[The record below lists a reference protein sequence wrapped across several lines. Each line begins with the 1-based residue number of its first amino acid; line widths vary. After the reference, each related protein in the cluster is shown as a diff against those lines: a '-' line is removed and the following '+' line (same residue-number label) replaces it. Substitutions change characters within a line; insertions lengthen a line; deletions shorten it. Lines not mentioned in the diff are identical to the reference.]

1 MKLLIAFGLIAA
13 AAAVPA
19 HADTLF
25 DNGAAVEVTLPGSPG
40 RSVVREGGLL
50 FGQDA
55 TSNPGMV
62 NWSVADN
69 FTVGGA
75 GWIVQDLSFFAY
87 ADGSAKNFLFTDVVW
102 NVISGDVNTG
112 TLVASGT
119 TMATNGGLVG
129 YRVGP
134 NDLNNTDRAIFQ
146 INANVPDFNLAAGSY
161 WLTWSFTGLRSSDPK
176 DYRYQPPV
184 ASGAAGNAQVSI
196 QFGLPYVWS
205 MDPGDELGME
215 FPFVI
220 NGTVVPVPE
229 PSTYALMLAGGLA
242 VVGLG
247 RCRRREQPDDKRAPR
262 V

>member
-25 DNGAAVEVTLPGSPG
+25 DNGAAANVTRPGIPG
-40 RSVVREGGLL
+40 LSVVREGGVIL
-50 FGQDA
+50 GQDA

-87 ADGSAKNFLFTDVVW
+87 AGGSAKNFLFTDVVW

-129 YRVGP
+129 YRVEP
-134 NDLNNTDRAIFQ
+134 NDLINTDRAIFQ

-161 WLTWSFTGLRSSDPK
+161 WLTWSFRGLRSPDPRGW
-176 DYRYQPPV
+176 RYQPPV

-205 MDPGDELGME
+205 MDPGDQLGME

-247 RCRRREQPDDKRAPR
+247 RCRRREQPDDKRAPC